1 MNGSEIT
8 MSQAGRYNIA
18 FSIQLEKTDA
28 GTDWVSIWLRK
39 NGENVEWTNTDVAL
53 SGSDANSRT
62 VVAWNFFVVAT
73 TAGDQWQLMIASTT
87 SPTGK
92 MLIQS
97 VDPQVNP
104 ARPAIPGTILTVN
117 QVG

>member
-1 MNGSEIT
+1 MTGKFNLS
-8 MSQAGRYNIA
+8 

-39 NGENVEWTNTDVAL
+39 NGDNVAWTNTDVAII
-53 SGSDANSRT
+53 GQDANSRT
-62 VVAWNFFVVAT
+62 VVAWNFFVEAT
-73 TAGDQWQLMIASTT
+73 TIGDHWQLMIASTT
-87 SPTGK
+87 SATGK

-97 VDPQVNP
+97 VDPQTSP
-104 ARPAIPGTILTVN
+104 LRPAIPGTIVTVN